1 LISKKKIK
9 SIFFYA
15 LYALSALVFFVILF
29 VNLSPQFGSNPTANQ
44 QKYYDTFAN
53 FIDGEFQNL
62 EETPMFTED
71 ISAWEFLKEEMVSSG
86 KSVEN
91 NSNKKPSKDIIP
103 HKIDYTLFKN
113 LNANNYK
120 IAWLGH
126 SAFILNIEGK
136 IILLD
141 PMLGS
146 HAAPV
151 PIPSLKRYNETLP
164 LDLDSLTNIDVVVIS
179 HDHYDH
185 LDYST
190 IKRIK
195 DNVNVFVV
203 PSGVGN
209 HLRKWKVKEEKI
221 IELNWNEVF
230 SIDNVEFTSLPARH
244 FSGRGPLNRNSTLW
258 SSWSIKSPIVKIYFS
273 GDSGYGKHFKQIGKD
288 HGPFDISLIDCG
300 QYNKA
305 WKHSHMFPSE
315 SVLAAK
321 ELGTKFFM
329 PIHWGGFT
337 LARHPWDEPVKEAIK
352 KADEMGLK
360 YFTPEI
366 GEVVSKEKINREF
379 NLWWEEY

>member
-1 LISKKKIK
+1 MRLLILRILTIQKIK
-9 SIFFYA
+9 SIF
-15 LYALSALVFFVILF
+15 LYAIYTLLAIVVIVILF
-29 VNLSPQFGSNPTANQ
+29 VSIAPQFGSNPTSEQ
-44 QKYYDTFAN
+44 IKYYGTFPN
-53 FIDGEFQNL
+53 YRDGGFESL
-62 EETPMFTED
+62 EKTPMMTGEV
-71 ISAWEFLKEEMVSSG
+71 STWEFFKNDTNRKP
-86 KSVEN
+86 KSE
-91 NSNKKPSKDIIP
+91 IIP
-103 HKIDYTLFKN
+103 KNINYSQFSKINEKD
-113 LNANNYK
+113 YK

-126 SAFILNIEGK
+126 SAFIINLSGK

-151 PIPSLKRYNETLP
+151 PVPSLKRYNKILP
-164 LDLDSLTNIDVVVIS
+164 INPDSLNNIDVVVLS

-195 DNVNVFVV
+195 DNVNTFVV
-203 PSGVGN
+203 PYGVGN
-209 HLRKWKVKEEKI
+209 HLRKWKVEEEKI

-230 SIDNVEFTSLPARH
+230 KMDDMEFTCLPARH

-258 SSWSIKSPIVKIYFS
+258 SSWAIKSPKVKIYFS
-273 GDSGYGKHFKQIGKD
+273 GDSGYGKHFKQIGDD

-315 SVLAAK
+315 AVLAAK
-321 ELGTKFFM
+321 DLDTKFFM

-337 LARHPWDEPVKEAIK
+337 LSMHPWDEPVKESIK
-352 KADEMGLK
+352 LANQIGLR

-366 GEVVSKEKINREF
+366 GEVVSKEKLNKQF
-379 NLWWEEY
+379 TPWWERY